1 MKFWMKLWWCWTDK
15 KWQFGEGICSVHN
28 DAHRLLSRMLEHLMS
43 RWRKFRLWQKARPSS
58 SCFMKDAMWRSPN
71 DTSPDSS
78 KPIRSWSM
86 YSNTK

>member
-1 MKFWMKLWWCWTDK
+1 MSAFSISRTKAISDLSHAD
-15 KWQFGEGICSVHN
+15 
-28 DAHRLLSRMLEHLMS
+28 RLLSRMFEHLMS

-78 KPIRSWSM
+78 NPIKSWSM